1 MNCLGLAVEWEKC
14 AELRTRIRE
23 EGRVLIYPQE
33 DKYCKPNRVNA
44 ITNGM
49 VILPVLKRLSTTPGN
64 RLPHLEDLQEETTA
78 LFQKCGLSLSDKAP
92 YKVSN
97 EVKKLA
103 GFVKRRA
110 SRKEVTKEK
119 G

>member
-1 MNCLGLAVEWEKC
+1 M
-14 AELRTRIRE
+14 
-23 EGRVLIYPQE
+23 
-33 DKYCKPNRVNA
+33 
-44 ITNGM
+44 
-49 VILPVLKRLSTTPGN
+49 
-64 RLPHLEDLQEETTA
+64 PHLEDLQEETTA